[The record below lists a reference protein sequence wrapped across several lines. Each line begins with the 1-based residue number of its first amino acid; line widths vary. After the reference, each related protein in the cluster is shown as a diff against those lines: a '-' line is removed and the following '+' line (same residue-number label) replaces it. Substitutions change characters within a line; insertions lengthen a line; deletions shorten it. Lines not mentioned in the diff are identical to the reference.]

1 MTLKQEIFQVRRSL
15 SDAWHKSLPQS
26 QRSQSGSGRGDG
38 SQSSRYGW
46 FGTRYWGPS
55 YNYYNFGDTIY
66 HTNSDRSSTPPK
78 STDGNRSSTTSSSG
92 GDEKTSM
99 MGAVLLVSL
108 LSVVASLCW
117 YALAYLVERDW
128 KYHGMDTYIKRF
140 NRGTQRIQSVVEI
153 AGSLA
158 IAVMF
163 YYASVGIVSILATM
177 SGVSMA
183 FLAHSWLL
191 NTLANFVYTA
201 SLIGGFIAGNV
212 LCVSVARWA
221 YPLGT
226 GGGRMRVDESLQKA
240 YARCS
245 PVRFVRSSKPVGYES
260 TALHEMLLKIRAASE
275 VCDFSVEDSQL
286 LKKLEEFNASRAPT
300 AMRLSEQGC
309 ESHSL
314 ERSQAFEALLADNM
328 MDGIRNL
335 KNSIKRHVQQTSMSS
350 ASQVQCKQ
358 FVDDLTV
365 LVRQMKTSS
374 FSSMQ
379 MRALESDITWTQQ
392 IYQNVLSAMTK
403 GGLLP
408 GLGCMFDADAKA
420 SVMLAFECLL
430 AVKSEIL
437 SSSGCANA
445 KCEHGHRHHGNH
457 NADGCASATQTTHG
471 ERFGAGFC
479 GGCHH

>member
-1 MTLKQEIFQVRRSL
+1 MTLKQEIFQVRDSL
-15 SDAWHKSLPQS
+15 SDAWHKLLPQTM
-26 QRSQSGSGRGDG
+26 RSQSKSHRGDD

-66 HTNSDRSSTPPK
+66 HTNSDRSSTPKK
-78 STDGNRSSTTSSSG
+78 STDGNRSSTTSSSE
-92 GDEKTSM
+92 GDEKISM

-191 NTLANFVYTA
+191 NTLANFVYMA
-201 SLIGGFIAGNV
+201 SLVGGFIAGNM

-226 GGGRMRVDESLQKA
+226 GGGCMRVDESL
-240 YARCS
+240 RRSFERLRS
-245 PVRFVRSSKPVGYES
+245 PACFTKPAKNGDHGQSALSK
-260 TALHEMLLKIRAASE
+260 MLEKVDAAANSLSFRAQ
-275 VCDFSVEDSQL
+275 DSQFYVK
-286 LKKLEEFNASRAPT
+286 LKGLSGGCAGEDAS
-300 AMRLSEQGC
+300 
-309 ESHSL
+309 HY
-314 ERSQAFEALLADNM
+314 ERTQAFEALLADNM

-335 KNSIKRHVQQTSMSS
+335 KNIIKKHLQATSSTGTTEVVRS
-350 ASQVQCKQ
+350 VCTQLQA
-358 FVDDLTV
+358 DLHG
-365 LVRQMKTSS
+365 LVVQMKSS
-374 FSSMQ
+374 NFSNRNHRDMTD
-379 MRALESDITWTQQ
+379 DIAETQR
-392 IYQNVLSAMTK
+392 IFDDVLSAMDK
-403 GGLLP
+403 SSGALSC
-408 GLGCMFDADAKA
+408 LGCAFDADACV
-420 SVMLAFECLL
+420 SVVLAFERLL

-437 SSSGCANA
+437 SSSRCHP
-445 KCEHGHRHHGNH
+445 KCVHRHH
-457 NADGCASATQTTHG
+457 
-471 ERFGAGFC
+471 
-479 GGCHH
+479 